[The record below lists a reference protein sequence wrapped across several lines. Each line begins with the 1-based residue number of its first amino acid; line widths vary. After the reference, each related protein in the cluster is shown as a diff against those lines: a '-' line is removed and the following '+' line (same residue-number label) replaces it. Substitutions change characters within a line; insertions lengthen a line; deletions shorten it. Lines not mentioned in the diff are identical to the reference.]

1 MALPRFTPNRWAG
14 QYFGVAVI
22 SRNLGK
28 QHLQVESGLEHRY
41 DDQLTIVQGKL
52 DG

>member
-14 QYFGVAVI
+14 QYLGVAV
-22 SRNLGK
+22 SVRNLG
-28 QHLQVESGLEHRY
+28 QQRLQVESGLGYRY
-41 DDQLTIVQGKL
+41 DYQLTIMQGKL